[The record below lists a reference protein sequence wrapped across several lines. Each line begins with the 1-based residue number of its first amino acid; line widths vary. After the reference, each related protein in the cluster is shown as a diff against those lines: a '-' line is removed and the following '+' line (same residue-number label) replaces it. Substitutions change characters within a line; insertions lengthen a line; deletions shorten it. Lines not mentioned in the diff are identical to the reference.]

1 MKLHHNCLY
10 KSDDNMPP
18 KEVLKQEL
26 ITYEQTE
33 RGLKI
38 SKLERSFWSEGTGDI
53 YTSSPL
59 PLKPQGKPKRL

>member
-26 ITYEQTE
+26 SHMSKRT
-33 RGLKI
+33 GLKI

-59 PLKPQGKPKRL
+59 PFKP